1 MARRWLPDRH
11 FCSDLLS
18 ASALG
23 FLGDLVCQLVV
34 EKRKPPQE
42 LSDLRWGHHEGHFEP
57 QRLWALTVFGG
68 AYTGGFLHF
77 LYKFYSPTVRAISAY
92 LPSALS
98 LPLSRSESMA
108 HCFACAWVDNIHCGS
123 FYIPVYFLSVGLMQ
137 SDSLQASKENLMAEW
152 WTTYVTCTGFWVPF
166 MCANWRFCP
175 AAHRVKAMQTA
186 NLFWNVIIDHL
197 AHREEVHEHAHHE
210 E

>member
-1 MARRWLPDRH
+1 MSRIDSIRITPIRSPVLPRGMCH
-11 FCSDLLS
+11 
-18 ASALG
+18 
-23 FLGDLVCQLVV
+23 VCRVSPG
-34 EKRKPPQE
+34 EKWQ
-42 LSDLRWGHHEGHFEP
+42 
-57 QRLWALTVFGG
+57 
-68 AYTGGFLHF
+68 
-77 LYKFYSPTVRAISAY
+77 
-92 LPSALS
+92 
-98 LPLSRSESMA
+98 
-108 HCFACAWVDNIHCGS
+108 VDNIHCGS